1 MDLLV
6 AVVVLAVQVVL
17 MTALELKLEAVVV
30 LVEVF
35 HAATD
40 LILEAIVPTAVLLH
54 HHPPQAAAVA
64 AVAVVAVAALL
75 LIAVLQERE

>member
-1 MDLLV
+1 MDLL
-6 AVVVLAVQVVL
+6 AAAVVLAVLVVL
-17 MTALELKLEAVVV
+17 LTALELKLEVV
-30 LVEVF
+30 EAF

-54 HHPPQAAAVA
+54 HHPPQAAA

-75 LIAVLQERE
+75 LLLIAVPQERE